1 MSEHSLSCCPSTPVI
16 WLGDEVRVG
25 GRRSGGWG
33 GRREEE
39 TKRKRNRSRRRRRRF
54 IHIYNVSDILLVIFT
69 NFRRTKLNLSV
80 V

>member
-1 MSEHSLSCCPSTPVI
+1 M
-16 WLGDEVRVG
+16 GA
-25 GRRSGGWG
+25 GW

>member
-1 MSEHSLSCCPSTPVI
+1 MLSFHPCNLVERLSQ
-16 WLGDEVRVG
+16 G
-25 GRRSGGWG
+25 GEKKWG
-33 GRREEE
+33 RGRREEE

-80 V
+80 M